1 MKWFVA
7 RFVNLI
13 TLLEQYNCSNASFFP
28 VMYEIE
34 NERKRGLRREDMNCR
49 RVESKVTKGG

>member
-1 MKWFVA
+1 MVVA

-34 NERKRGLRREDMNCR
+34 NERKRGLRREDMKCR